1 MWFVLASG
9 PNPNYSAIL
18 AGLNETEIE
27 NYGHR
32 TSLGWERAL
41 LSHEASLHM
50 FSDPY

>member
-1 MWFVLASG
+1 MGFVLVSG
-9 PNPNYSAIL
+9 PNSNYSAKM
-18 AGLNETEIE
+18 AGLNETEID

-32 TSLGWERAL
+32 TSLGWEHAL